1 MAEINY
7 THENLAALES
17 AIALGASECY
27 YGDKRIV
34 YRSIDEMIRI
44 RNIMKRELGLITG
57 KDKKISPS
65 YNKGL

>member
-1 MAEINY
+1 MATNY
-7 THENLAALES
+7 TLEELEALEK
-17 AIALGASECY
+17 AIALGATEVYS
-27 YGDKRIV
+27 GDKRIV